1 MGNHITK
8 EKLTAGVIFGDTNNN
23 DYIYM
28 PGGEIG
34 CAQPVCVM
42 ERNSG
47 REELSID
54 EAAEK
59 VAKLSLKPLN
69 LPYFGKK

>member
-1 MGNHITK
+1 MSNHITK
-8 EKLTAGVIFGDTNNN
+8 EKLAAGVVFGDTANN

-34 CAQPVCVM
+34 CARPVCVM
-42 ERNSG
+42 ERGSA
-47 REELSID
+47 REELSMD

-59 VAKLSLKPLN
+59 VMKLSLKPLN
-69 LPYFGKK
+69 LPPFGKK